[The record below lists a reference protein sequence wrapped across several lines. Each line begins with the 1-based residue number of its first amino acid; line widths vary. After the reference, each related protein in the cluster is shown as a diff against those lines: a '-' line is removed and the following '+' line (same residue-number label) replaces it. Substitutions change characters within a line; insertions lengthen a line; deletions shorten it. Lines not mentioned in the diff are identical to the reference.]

1 MPIRGL
7 FAVGRNAGVLRGS
20 PTNMGKVEETVTTE
34 QTLGLLLVDD
44 HALFREGL
52 ARVLESHPDFEVRG
66 KASSA
71 TEALELLSTTEG
83 VDIVILDVDLGQERA
98 LDFVERCRPIGYTG
112 KILIVTAGVSERE
125 ALQYVQHGVSGIL
138 HKQHSPETLCAA
150 IRRVARGEV
159 HLEPSYLRVL
169 FQTVDTSSPPQRAH
183 LTDRD
188 IKVMRHVLQGL
199 ANKEI
204 GAQLNI
210 SESATKASLRTLFD
224 KLGVRTRSQLV
235 RVALEQYRDYL

>member
-1 MPIRGL
+1 MQ
-7 FAVGRNAGVLRGS
+7 AE
-20 PTNMGKVEETVTTE
+20 K
-34 QTLGLLLVDD
+34 TLSLLLVDD

-52 ARVLESHPDFEVRG
+52 ARVLEGESEFEVKG

-71 TEALELLSTTEG
+71 TEALELLRQSPDYA
-83 VDIVILDVDLGQERA
+83 VVILDVDLGQERA
-98 LDFVERCRPIGYTG
+98 LDFVEGCRPLGFQG
-112 KILIVTAGVSERE
+112 KILLVTAGVSDRE
-125 ALQYVQHGVSGIL
+125 ALQYVQHGVAGIL
-138 HKQHSPETLCAA
+138 HKQHSPQALCAA
-150 IRRVARGEV
+150 IRKVAGGEV
-159 HLEPSYLRVL
+159 HLEPNYLRVL
-169 FQTVDTSSPPQRAH
+169 FQSVDTSSSPVRPH
-183 LTDRD
+183 LTERD

-235 RVALEQYRDYL
+235 RVVLEQYRDYL